1 MTFSYVAQLVSGK
14 SIPHTDANNHTI
26 QAGLDVLYGIVGAI
40 AVLLLVIAALRY
52 MIAGGDANRVEESK
66 RMIAYTLVGMAV
78 VALAAT
84 IVEFVLKAKP

>member
-1 MTFSYVAQLVSGK
+1 MKLFIAQLVNGGSV
-14 SIPHTDANNHTI
+14 PHATADNNTI
-26 QAGLDVLYGIVGAI
+26 QTGLNVLYGIIGAVG
-40 AVLLLVIAALRY
+40 VLLLVIAGLRY
-52 MIAGGDANRVEESK
+52 MLAGGDANRVEESK